1 MKVLPKII
9 LPPLSAVYSAI
20 TRARLSMYRSG
31 TFRSTKLDRPVIS
44 VGNITTG
51 GTGKTPLVEW
61 VARRLAQNGKRV
73 CVLTRGYRRSEPG
86 ERVLVSDGQTVFST
100 PQTAGDEAFLLA
112 TQLKGIAAVIS
123 DANRVAAGEDAIK
136 HLRPDCFVLDDGFQH
151 LRLVRDLD
159 IVTIDATNPWGGG
172 RLLPEG
178 RLREPFS
185 GLSRAGCVVITRVD
199 QAGDV
204 DSLRQRISNYSTCPV
219 FTSRMHTRAL
229 VPVNESLE
237 TLAEP
242 IGAFCGVG
250 NPKSFFMKL
259 RQEGYALVFERAMPD
274 HHAYT
279 QQDIDSIARAAKD
292 AGAKSLITT
301 AKDAVKLQP
310 TNLSLP
316 CFSLDVEIAIDDA
329 EEFFTLILSRV
340 G

>member
-1 MKVLPKII
+1 
-9 LPPLSAVYSAI
+9 
-20 TRARLSMYRSG
+20 
-31 TFRSTKLDRPVIS
+31 
-44 VGNITTG
+44 
-51 GTGKTPLVEW
+51 
-61 VARRLAQNGKRV
+61 
-73 CVLTRGYRRSEPG
+73 
-86 ERVLVSDGQTVFST
+86 
-100 PQTAGDEAFLLA
+100 
-112 TQLKGIAAVIS
+112 
-123 DANRVAAGEDAIK
+123 
-136 HLRPDCFVLDDGFQH
+136 
-151 LRLVRDLD
+151 
-159 IVTIDATNPWGGG
+159 
-172 RLLPEG
+172 
-178 RLREPFS
+178 
-185 GLSRAGCVVITRVD
+185 
-199 QAGDV
+199 
-204 DSLRQRISNYSTCPV
+204 
-219 FTSRMHTRAL
+219 MHTRAL